1 MLPRGEGVL
10 LFSLL
15 PLRQEEPNCFVHSSF
30 KCFIIRSFN
39 PKQTVIRY
47 CKACS
52 TDTKMYLNKLNE
64 HLLNINRPS
73 FAINR

>member
-1 MLPRGEGVL
+1 MLPWGEEVL

-15 PLRQEEPNCFVHSSF
+15 PLRQDKPNCSAHPPF
-30 KCFIIRSFN
+30 KCFIISFN

-64 HLLNINRPS
+64 HPLNINRPS